1 MADILATLSKLRHR
15 DDDDHPEVKLLFFA
29 EFAYCFMNLRCRRLY
44 DDLILHDFSSSPLRE
59 ICFNIFHFFDV

>member
-29 EFAYCFMNLRCRRLY
+29 EFAYCFMNLRQRL
-44 DDLILHDFSSSPLRE
+44 DTIKMWHSAKIMSE
-59 ICFNIFHFFDV
+59 IFL